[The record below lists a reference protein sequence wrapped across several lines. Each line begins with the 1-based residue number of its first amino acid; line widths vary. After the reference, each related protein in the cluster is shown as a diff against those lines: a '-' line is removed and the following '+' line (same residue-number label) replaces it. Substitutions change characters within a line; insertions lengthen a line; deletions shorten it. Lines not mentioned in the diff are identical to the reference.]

1 MPRLRAAT
9 GHTLTLPAQRV
20 SVGESAANAVAI
32 APGHG
37 LAAVHFHLQPWE
49 SGHFLEDAGSGL
61 GTLVNGNAISWAPLK
76 HGDVI
81 SAGSLLFTY
90 EDEAQLPPPDFP
102 APVAVPRA
110 SEAPELKT
118 TPVEALPP
126 SWLPPEPPEP
136 PPSTVRQAM
145 RECEIEPVRDRTG
158 PVVFGC
164 LLLLIAV
171 FAGLVWWL
179 VP

>member
-20 SVGESAANAVAI
+20 SAGESAANAVAI

-37 LAAVHFHLQPWE
+37 LAPVHFHLQPWE

-61 GTLVNGNAISWAPLK
+61 GTLVNGNSISWAPLK

-81 SAGSLLFTY
+81 TAGSLRFIY
-90 EDEAQLPPPDFP
+90 EDEAQLPPPDLP

-110 SEAPELKT
+110 SEASDLKT

-126 SWLPPEPPEP
+126 SWLPPEALEP
-136 PPSTVRQAM
+136 PLSPLRPAM
-145 RECEIEPVRDRTG
+145 TKYELEPFRDQNG
-158 PVVFGC
+158 PVVLGC
-164 LLLLIAV
+164 LLLMVAAV
-171 FAGLVWWL
+171 VALVWWL

>member
-9 GHTLTLPAQRV
+9 GHTLTLPDQRV
-20 SVGESAANAVAI
+20 SVGESAANAVVI

-61 GTLVNGNAISWAPLK
+61 GTLVNGRSMSWAPLK

-81 SAGSLLFTY
+81 TAGSLQFIY
-90 EDEAQLPPPDFP
+90 EAEGPPAADFSAVPVP
-102 APVAVPRA
+102 APRTNQEPV
-110 SEAPELKT
+110 LKT
-118 TPVEALPP
+118 APVETLPP
-126 SWLPPEPPEP
+126 SWLPPEALEPSLPP
-136 PPSTVRQAM
+136 VRPALRQ
-145 RECEIEPVRDRTG
+145 CEIEPFRDRTG
-158 PVVFGC
+158 PVVVGC
-164 LLLLIAV
+164 LLLMVAAV
-171 FAGLVWWL
+171 VALVWWL

>member
-1 MPRLRAAT
+1 MPRLRTAT

-61 GTLVNGNAISWAPLK
+61 GTLVNGNPMSWAPLK

-81 SAGSLLFTY
+81 TAGSLQFIY
-90 EDEAQLPPPDFP
+90 EDEAQLPPADSPVP
-102 APVAVPRA
+102 AAPPRTSA
-110 SEAPELKT
+110 APELKT

-126 SWLPPEPPEP
+126 SWLPPEALEP
-136 PPSTVRQAM
+136 PLSPVKQAM
-145 RECEIEPVRDRTG
+145 QQCELEPFRDRTG
-158 PVVFGC
+158 PVVIGC
-164 LLLLIAV
+164 LLLLIAAA
-171 FAGLVWWL
+171 AGLVWWL
-179 VP
+179 AP